1 MPSLVAQA
9 INRISKTA
17 VHSGRPKTRN
27 NRTNIVMTI
36 PAPKTNASLRKFE
49 IPLDVIQAAARLKA
63 FFRYRGVDE
72 WILDGICS
80 QSFAKRAFDAEAE
93 VSVMQPEI
101 RSAWMLLEES
111 SSDEAAEWQDRN
123 AGIAF
128 DRKDL

>member
-1 MPSLVAQA
+1 
-9 INRISKTA
+9 
-17 VHSGRPKTRN
+17 
-27 NRTNIVMTI
+27 MTT
-36 PAPKTNASLRKFE
+36 PASKTNASLRKFE

-72 WILDGICS
+72 WIFDGICS
-80 QSFAKRAFDAEAE
+80 QAFAKRAFDAEAE
-93 VSVMQPEI
+93 VSDMQPEI
-101 RSAWMLLEES
+101 RSAWMLLEEA